1 MKREGR
7 ESFGASEHGN
17 GRMGTQAS
25 GGGGGRGGEG
35 GGGGEAVA
43 FEPAPVVSVERME
56 VQARLG
62 AGI

>member
-1 MKREGR
+1 
-7 ESFGASEHGN
+7 
-17 GRMGTQAS
+17 
-25 GGGGGRGGEG
+25 
-35 GGGGEAVA
+35 VA